1 MPATFKSGDEQDS
14 ENEDESESEN
24 EDEIGTNTT
33 TDLERTSGFTQV
45 PSEIALARILADAF
59 HEMDK
64 VCRTISK
71 KHSLSKKFA
80 TAFSDTLLLPDEDDK
95 KLVSQVLAKK
105 NLTYN
110 QVRSKSPAWLWKRVR
125 RYIPE
130 SNILV
135 LVLREFFDSWGKIK
149 CSITGQPLFS
159 AETWKK
165 AEAVLHDVRKGWLSD
180 PSSIPV
186 YTHEGT
192 DKNGLPL
199 YHCIRGTNSVEGA
212 IHNPIRRNF
221 ASLNASPELADALIA
236 DFRHRHNVDSGSF
249 HKLGI
254 RYSGHYDPWID
265 HEIYQLRGDIL
276 WSKMPVTRMDRALQD
291 TDPLNFAP
299 TKEKFGIT
307 AIPPMARLANEFF
320 APLLPDVNLSI
331 TEHSNKLW
339 LSKLVGKRKDIY
351 GFLAH
356 AQNTKYAVTPL
367 HTTEEY
373 DLFRKAVSVGG
384 EWCPSQGKPN
394 FELMA
399 RWWSS
404 KADGKHIF
412 YKLSEH
418 LSTYYKIW
426 SDQRQ
431 ETQSMIISKPQRQ
444 VHEKRIRS
452 STYVSHVLPPA
463 KRHQPG
469 ISDNSE
475 GMMVDIGFDSATN
488 TNSEMILANNT
499 HNFSVG
505 PLAISA
511 DTIQASTSQTNT
523 GLHVNPQAAFG
534 IQSNYTVNEGFQPM
548 SSTPTFVPYSNQ
560 RKRRCRVCIEAGRM
574 GYDCPGSGGRTK
586 CKFRVCILF

>member
-1 MPATFKSGDEQDS
+1 MLAISKLRDGNESGS
-14 ENEDESESEN
+14 EDESGNESE
-24 EDEIGTNTT
+24 DETGMNTVTTN
-33 TDLERTSGFTQV
+33 DLERTSGFTQV
-45 PSEIALARILADAF
+45 PSEIALARILADVF

-95 KLVSQVLAKK
+95 KLISQVLAKK

-165 AEAVLHDVRKGWLSD
+165 AKAVLHDVRKGWLSD

-186 YTHEGT
+186 YTREGT

-236 DFRHRHNVDSGSF
+236 DFRHRHNTDSGSF

-254 RYSGHYDPWID
+254 QYSGHYDPWID
-265 HEIYQLRGDIL
+265 HEIYQLREDIL
-276 WSKMPVTRMDRALQD
+276 WTKMPMTQKDRAPQD

-320 APLLPDVNLSI
+320 AAPLLPDVNLSVI
-331 TEHSNKLW
+331 EHSNKLW

-384 EWCPSQGKPN
+384 DWCPPQGKPN

-399 RWWSS
+399 WWWSR

-431 ETQSMIISKPQRQ
+431 ETQSMVISKPQRA

-475 GMMVDIGFDSATN
+475 SMMIDIGFDSAMN
-488 TNSEMILANNT
+488 TNSGMIVADEEA
-499 HNFSVG
+499 HNFSVSS
-505 PLAISA
+505 LAIAA
-511 DTIQASTSQTNT
+511 DPIQASASQTNT
-523 GLHVNPQAAFG
+523 GLHIAPVPQAAL
-534 IQSNYTVNEGFQPM
+534 GFQSM
-548 SSTPTFVPYSNQ
+548 SSTSSTFISYGSQ
-560 RKRRCRVCIEAGRM
+560 RKRRCKVCIEAGRV
-574 GYDCPGSGGRTK
+574 GLDCPGSGGRKK
-586 CKFRVCILF
+586 CKFPVCILF

>member
-1 MPATFKSGDEQDS
+1 MSTTKTCALIEIDTVLAPNCVIAHHHQSLKNIQKNQTIFKAVVSISALRTRNNQEPVIPIPPKEKCNIGMPTAIKPPKMPATSKSGDEQNS
-14 ENEDESESEN
+14 GSEDESESEN
-24 EDEIGTNTT
+24 EDEIGMNTT
-33 TDLERTSGFTQV
+33 ADLQRTSGFTQI
-45 PSEIALARILADAF
+45 PSEIALARILADVF

-80 TAFSDTLLLPDEDDK
+80 TAFSDTLLLPDENDK

-125 RYIPE
+125 RYISE

-165 AEAVLHDVRKGWLSD
+165 AEAVLHDVCKGWLSD

-199 YHCIRGTNSVEGA
+199 YHCICGTNYVEGA
-212 IHNPIRRNF
+212 IHNPIHRNF

-236 DFRHRHNVDSGSF
+236 DFRHHHNTDSGSF

-254 RYSGHYDPWID
+254 QYSGHYDPWIA
-265 HEIYQLRGDIL
+265 HEIYQLREDIL
-276 WSKMPVTRMDRALQD
+276 WSKMPVTRKDRALQD

-331 TEHSNKLW
+331 IEHSNKLW

-399 RWWSS
+399 WWWSG

-418 LSTYYKIW
+418 LSAYYKIW
-426 SDQRQ
+426 SDQHQ
-431 ETQSMIISKPQRQ
+431 ETQSMIISKPQ
-444 VHEKRIRS
+444 
-452 STYVSHVLPPA
+452 
-463 KRHQPG
+463 
-469 ISDNSE
+469 
-475 GMMVDIGFDSATN
+475 
-488 TNSEMILANNT
+488 
-499 HNFSVG
+499 
-505 PLAISA
+505 
-511 DTIQASTSQTNT
+511 
-523 GLHVNPQAAFG
+523 
-534 IQSNYTVNEGFQPM
+534 
-548 SSTPTFVPYSNQ
+548 
-560 RKRRCRVCIEAGRM
+560 
-574 GYDCPGSGGRTK
+574 
-586 CKFRVCILF
+586 